1 MSLHL
6 DFFALHRSPFADEAH
21 TSVVIGTRALRK
33 LVSRIQ
39 ATLRDGGSRV
49 GVYGVEGVGKTC
61 LARALPKLFAGN
73 ARVAT
78 LFEPDGDWRSVR
90 TALARDWQLAGERL
104 SRASLLEAARDHR
117 LVLVIDRAE
126 QAPESLLDHLDVL
139 QQIRDEDGGAV
150 VTAILFVRSGGEG
163 GEDGDA
169 KTPALAWLER
179 TGAARLRFEPLA
191 PDSVADFIERQLV
204 GAGYQGAPLFTP
216 RATLAIHAETAG
228 VPGAISALCEQLL
241 IEAAAKRLR
250 TLDEPFVRSRETP
263 SRERVALGAEDG
275 EEAWDDAD
283 HHPRESASVE
293 LLLEHAIRP
302 PDPRPT
308 ERQPARA
315 EDANPEDPELEA
327 YLSAPPSAAEL
338 RAIRGGFL
346 QRNARL
352 FSAITAAVALGGVLV
367 AHWLNESRA
376 DVDPASAAAAHEV
389 VAAQPNGPAPT
400 PSPAHPGTV
409 LGRLRGPIMP
419 APVAAP
425 RSSRAASRPQRGN
438 LLQTGLPLR
447 RSGDLVDD
455 DAVSPPASALPDE
468 DPEKDLPDLRPADLT
483 TPGERSNSSP

>member
-21 TSVVIGTRALRK
+21 ASVVIGTRALRK

-61 LARALPKLFAGN
+61 LAHALPKLFAGN

-90 TALARDWQLAGERL
+90 TALARDWQVAGERL
-104 SRASLLEAARDHR
+104 SRAGLLEAARNHR
-117 LVLVIDRAE
+117 LVLAIDRAE
-126 QAPESLLDHLDVL
+126 QAPESLLEHLDAL
-139 QQIRDEDGGAV
+139 QEIRDDDGAAIV
-150 VTAILFVRSGGEG
+150 IVILFVRSS
-163 GEDGDA
+163 GEDSDA
-169 KTPALAWLER
+169 STPAHAWLER
-179 TGAARLRFEPLA
+179 TGAARLRFEPLV
-191 PDSVADFIERQLV
+191 PDSVSDFIERQLV
-204 GAGYQGAPLFTP
+204 RAGYQGAPLFTP

-250 TLDEPFVRSRETP
+250 TLDEPFVRSRQTLP
-263 SRERVALGAEDG
+263 RERVALGAEDG

-283 HHPRESASVE
+283 HHPRESASEE
-293 LLLEHAIRP
+293 LLLEHAITP
-302 PDPRPT
+302 ADPCPA
-308 ERQPARA
+308 ERRPARA
-315 EDANPEDPELEA
+315 GDADHEDPELEA

-352 FSAITAAVALGGVLV
+352 FAAITAAAALGGVLI
-367 AHWLNESRA
+367 AHWLNESRTSI
-376 DVDPASAAAAHEV
+376 DPASAAAAQE
-389 VAAQPNGPAPT
+389 VAAARPNDPAPT

-409 LGRLRGPIMP
+409 LGRLRGPISP

-425 RSSRAASRPQRGN
+425 RSSIAAPRARRGN

-447 RSGDLVDD
+447 RSGDLADE

-468 DPEKDLPDLRPADLT
+468 DPEKDLPDLRPSDLA
-483 TPGERSNSSP
+483 TPGERSNSNP

>member
-21 TSVVIGTRALRK
+21 ASVVIGTRALRK

-39 ATLRDGGSRV
+39 AALRDGGSRV
-49 GVYGVEGVGKTC
+49 GVCGVEGVGKTC

-104 SRASLLEAARDHR
+104 SRASLLEAARNHR

-126 QAPESLLDHLDVL
+126 QAPESLLGHLDVL
-139 QQIRDEDGGAV
+139 QEIRDDDGGAV
-150 VTAILFVRSGGEG
+150 VTAILFVRSGGD
-163 GEDGDA
+163 DGDA
-169 KTPALAWLER
+169 TTPALAWLER

-204 GAGYQGAPLFTP
+204 RAGYQGAPLFTP

-250 TLDEPFVRSRETP
+250 TLDEPFVRSRETLP
-263 SRERVALGAEDG
+263 RERVALGGEDG

-302 PDPRPT
+302 ADPRPT

-315 EDANPEDPELEA
+315 GDTDHEDPELEA
-327 YLSAPPSAAEL
+327 
-338 RAIRGGFL
+338 
-346 QRNARL
+346 
-352 FSAITAAVALGGVLV
+352 
-367 AHWLNESRA
+367 
-376 DVDPASAAAAHEV
+376 
-389 VAAQPNGPAPT
+389 
-400 PSPAHPGTV
+400 
-409 LGRLRGPIMP
+409 
-419 APVAAP
+419 
-425 RSSRAASRPQRGN
+425 
-438 LLQTGLPLR
+438 
-447 RSGDLVDD
+447 
-455 DAVSPPASALPDE
+455 
-468 DPEKDLPDLRPADLT
+468 
-483 TPGERSNSSP
+483 